1 MDSATMPSK
10 PPTSL
15 GRHHQERAAARP
27 PEHGARPAI
36 DLDIREPE
44 EPAERRRGLLGRS
57 AADDDALESHR
68 GLHRGLRGHRGG
80 ELDQHAMAGARMQKG
95 NASGQ
100 PLARRHVEQR
110 DALAPE
116 RGEILIHARGPE
128 AQVMQPLSPLGE
140 EARDSGVG
148 GRRLEQLDLAVA
160 GGEQRGAHALI
171 GDLRLADER
180 QAKRVAPEAIRLV
193 EASSRRC
200 RRDGYR

>member
-1 MDSATMPSK
+1 MYAGALEALDQRRHVRGDHGQRDQALEA
-10 PPTSL
+10 PTSL
-15 GRHHQERAAARP
+15 AGTIRSVPPRP

-44 EPAERRRGLLGRS
+44 EAPEGGRGLLGRS

-80 ELDQHAMAGARMQKG
+80 ELDQHAMASARMQKR
-95 NASGQ
+95 NAPGQ
-100 PLARRHVEQR
+100 PITRSTSSSG

-116 RGEILIHARGPE
+116 RGEILIDTRGLE
-128 AQVMQPLSPLGE
+128 AQVMQSLAPLRE

-160 GGEQRGAHALI
+160 GGESAART
-171 GDLRLADER
+171 
-180 QAKRVAPEAIRLV
+180 P
-193 EASSRRC
+193 
-200 RRDGYR
+200 